1 MDLCLSGT
9 FKSWGKE
16 VLYEFRTLLEY
27 LTTSDYNKLKEF
39 NIRKLFSSSSSFGKK
54 TFSATNPIC
63 VESVF
68 LGGFYWKQTW
78 EHRFRERLDLGPSGL
93 KRDQVLQP
101 IQVIKETVIFEE
113 NLKSTYIKTCTQ
125 REAKQNQFLMRIKN
139 SAHNSV
145 HEFLLSVPFF
155 IYI

>member
-54 TFSATNPIC
+54 HSQQLTP
-63 VESVF
+63 SV
-68 LGGFYWKQTW
+68 
-78 EHRFRERLDLGPSGL
+78 
-93 KRDQVLQP
+93 
-101 IQVIKETVIFEE
+101 
-113 NLKSTYIKTCTQ
+113 
-125 REAKQNQFLMRIKN
+125 
-139 SAHNSV
+139 
-145 HEFLLSVPFF
+145 
-155 IYI
+155 